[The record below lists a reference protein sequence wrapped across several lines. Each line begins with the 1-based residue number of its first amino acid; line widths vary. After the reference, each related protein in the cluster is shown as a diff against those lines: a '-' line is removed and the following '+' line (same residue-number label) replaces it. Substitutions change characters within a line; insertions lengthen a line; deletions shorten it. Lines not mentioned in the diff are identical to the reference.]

1 MSVVICLP
9 QLRTLIMTTAM
20 TKPDPAQFNLQSFA
34 DLLSTRGAMIG
45 EDPGAFDDF
54 HDGVMQSL
62 APATPYECVIAE
74 NLISI
79 EWDLLQHQRM
89 RYACLQRITH
99 NAISKAV
106 LASLRE
112 AHETRSKKKWDEA
125 AALAEGA
132 DLAERAISS
141 DRKIQA
147 KAYAEITSLGM
158 DAVQLMS
165 QTYRTSGFGVS
176 HHESEIQQLERRRR
190 DVKRDYDALQKVRP
204 LTAPAVAAPVIEA
217 TPVTAKVNYV

>member
-1 MSVVICLP
+1 
-9 QLRTLIMTTAM
+9 MTTAM
-20 TKPDPAQFNLQSFA
+20 TKPNPAQFNLQSFA
-34 DLLSTRGAMIG
+34 DLLSTRGAMVG

-54 HDGVMQSL
+54 HEGMMQSL

-89 RYACLQRITH
+89 RYAGLHRITH
-99 NAISKAV
+99 NTISKAV

-112 AHETRSKKKWDEA
+112 APEKKKWDEA
-125 AALAEGA
+125 AALAKGA
-132 DLAERAISS
+132 DLAERAISR

-147 KAYAEITSLGM
+147 KAYDEITELGM
-158 DAVQLMS
+158 NPVQLMS

-204 LTAPAVAAPVIEA
+204 VTALAVEAPVIEA
-217 TPVTAKVNYV
+217 IPVTAKKQVNWA